1 MASNDFYLLQPSWPH
16 KYTLIWAAYLQ
27 QLCLIS
33 CFGAVFVLGG
43 PGSGKG
49 TQCALIKAKYGYT
62 HLSSGD
68 LLRDEVKSGSQ
79 LGVALDT
86 TMKNGDLVPTEVG
99 LTHRPFSF
107 HPISTSL
114 HPNQNME

>member
-1 MASNDFYLLQPSWPH
+1 MKDLQH
-16 KYTLIWAAYLQ
+16 
-27 QLCLIS
+27 LCLVT

-43 PGSGKG
+43 PGS
-49 TQCALIKAKYGYT
+49 AKYGYT

-86 TMKNGDLVPTEVG
+86 TMKNGDLVPTEVR
-99 LTHRPFSF
+99 LTHPPLSF
-107 HPISTSL
+107 QPISTS
-114 HPNQNME
+114 PQSNQNME